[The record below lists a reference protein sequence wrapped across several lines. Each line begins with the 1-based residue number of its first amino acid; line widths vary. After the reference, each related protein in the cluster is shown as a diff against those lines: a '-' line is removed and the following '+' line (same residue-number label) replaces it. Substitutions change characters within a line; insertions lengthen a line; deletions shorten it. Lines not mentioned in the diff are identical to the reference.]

1 MLGEVRDGRSRRT
14 RARAAPVNHVLLV
27 LLGLLGLLGA
37 TACTGGTAPSPP
49 SATRAPQV
57 TLGLMQLI
65 PEEGSDQ
72 ALLRVTNDGREELT
86 VRAVGLD
93 WPGYGDAFAVPNDA
107 SVAPGQTLDLR
118 TTLPDPVCTPTTGP
132 ASGVLE
138 TTNGRIATPLQ
149 DTSQDYLRRLWRT
162 QCDAEVV
169 ADALTLDLAGGWT
182 QEGTGRDAS
191 AAGTLVVTRRE
202 GAEPLEVRRATGSV
216 IYDLALDEPLTMAP
230 GERSGQVV
238 VRILPGNR
246 CDEHARGQATAPF
259 DFELWLAVG
268 ERRVTVP
275 FPVTVAAA
283 NAAQTM
289 LDRVCGAVTTAQ

>member
-1 MLGEVRDGRSRRT
+1 MLVGRAFPPPARAVLVT
-14 RARAAPVNHVLLV
+14 RAALV
-27 LLGLLGLLGA
+27 LVALLGVA
-37 TACTGGTAPSPP
+37 ACTGGTAPAPP
-49 SATRAPQV
+49 STTRAPQV
-57 TLGLMQLI
+57 TLGLIQLI

-86 VRAVGLD
+86 VSAVGLA

-107 SVAPGQTLDLR
+107 TVAPGQTLDLR
-118 TTLPDPVCTPTTGP
+118 TTLPEPVCTPTTEP
-132 ASGVLE
+132 ANGVLE
-138 TTNGRIATPLQ
+138 TTAGRVVAPLK
-149 DTSQDYLRRLWRT
+149 DTSQDYVRRLWRT
-162 QCDAEVV
+162 QCDAQVV
-169 ADALTLDLAGGWT
+169 DEALTLDFDGGWS
-182 QEGTGRDAS
+182 QEGAGRDAS

-202 GAEPLEVRRATGSV
+202 GTERLQVRRATGSV
-216 IYDLALDEPLTMAP
+216 IYDLALDEPLVLEP

-268 ERRVTVP
+268 DRSVVVP
-275 FPVTVAAA
+275 FPVTVAAS